1 VRELSRHKL
10 HGSEPLPCP
19 RSGSWS
25 SITLQGGCNTLA
37 LGFGGLVF
45 PGYSSR
51 ACSVVKPSCAMGRY
65 LSCVIHSESS
75 PFLFTLF
82 PA

>member
-45 PGYSSR
+45 PGVLVAR
-51 ACSVVKPSCAMGRY
+51 VLCREAVVRHGQISKLRDSQ
-65 LSCVIHSESS
+65 
-75 PFLFTLF
+75 
-82 PA
+82 